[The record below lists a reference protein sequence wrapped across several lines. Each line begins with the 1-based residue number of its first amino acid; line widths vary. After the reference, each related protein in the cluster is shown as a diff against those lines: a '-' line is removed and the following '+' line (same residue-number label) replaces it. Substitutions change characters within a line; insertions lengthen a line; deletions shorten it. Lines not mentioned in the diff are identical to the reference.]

1 MKRGQTMVFGVAS
14 VAGLLTAGL
23 AATIIWLL
31 VAQPMSLATAV
42 NPGDLPAS
50 VRALAAAITEVLG
63 SLLRYL

>member
-1 MKRGQTMVFGVAS
+1 MVFGVAG

-31 VAQPMSLATAV
+31 VAQPMSVATAV
-42 NPGDLPAS
+42 DAGDLPAS

>member
-1 MKRGQTMVFGVAS
+1 MVFGVAG
-14 VAGLLTAGL
+14 VAGVLTAGL

-31 VAQPMSLATAV
+31 VAQPMSVATAV
-42 NPGDLPAS
+42 DAGDLPAS

>member
-1 MKRGQTMVFGVAS
+1 MKRGQTMVFGVAG

-31 VAQPMSLATAV
+31 VAQPMSVATAV
-42 NPGDLPAS
+42 DAGDLPAS

>member
-1 MKRGQTMVFGVAS
+1 MVFGVAS